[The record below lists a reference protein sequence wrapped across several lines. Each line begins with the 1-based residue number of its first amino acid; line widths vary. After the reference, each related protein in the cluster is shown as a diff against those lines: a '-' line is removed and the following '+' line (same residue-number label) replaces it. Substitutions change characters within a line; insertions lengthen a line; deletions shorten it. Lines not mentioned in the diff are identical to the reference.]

1 MEPFALRALSNDFER
16 HLMQNIIQ
24 LVHSIG
30 LRICIEGIETE
41 DELEKIKELGPD
53 YIQGYFYG
61 RPCPAD
67 EFLFE
72 FVNK

>member
-1 MEPFALRALSNDFER
+1 MLTIIPEARN
-16 HLMQNIIQ
+16 LMQNIIQ
-24 LVHSIG
+24 LVHSLG
-30 LRICIEGIETE
+30 LKICVEGIETE
-41 DELEKIKELGPD
+41 EELQKISKLGPD

-72 FVNK
+72 FCTK